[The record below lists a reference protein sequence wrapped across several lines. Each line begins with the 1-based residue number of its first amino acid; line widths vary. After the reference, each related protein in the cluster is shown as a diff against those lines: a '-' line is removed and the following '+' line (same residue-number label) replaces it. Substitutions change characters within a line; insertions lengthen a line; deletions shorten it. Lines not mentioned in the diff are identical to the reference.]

1 MSVWPGF
8 GLGNTLVLDTGQQY
22 YKLKAE
28 PRKTLKTLRPCK
40 KCFIE
45 IVRIRNSSHSAREH
59 LTRLRNKG
67 PTVSLW
73 CYVLSVLSGFMYFT
87 FLIINGPFTVTKEIK
102 DISKLFP
109 IIAISFT
116 HYFNPLCQYVIM
128 SLSPIIVE

>member
-1 MSVWPGF
+1 MWLGF